1 MSKIRSTNKPPRKY
15 DILQAMVKSQFMKE
29 RNWQAMKF
37 RAWSLFQQGRKREK
51 LGQRY
56 IKKSEAMNQQHSK
69 LRLYI
74 CLQRACSQ
82 KFEDNV
88 IWNSPPVREKLKI
101 F

>member
-1 MSKIRSTNKPPRKY
+1 
-15 DILQAMVKSQFMKE
+15 MVKSQFMKE

-56 IKKSEAMNQQHSK
+56 IKQSEAMNQHHSK
-69 LRLYI
+69 LRLY
-74 CLQRACSQ
+74 LQGSQ

-88 IWNSPPVREKLKI
+88 IWNSPPVR
-101 F
+101 